1 MMSRFNL
8 TLKRKLIIYI
18 LLISIIPIIIVGY
31 FSYSSSEGELREQ
44 AFNSII
50 MYGELT
56 DTELGEFW
64 QEREGDIRVFSHN
77 SDVYGSLNVLAE
89 NDWDRDTEAWEEEV
103 ESLEAI
109 APMMVE
115 EYGYAFAFITD
126 PEGEIVYSTREEV
139 IGADLYD
146 RDYIQGALAGETS
159 WSEIFYS
166 DVIHENC
173 MTISEPIRSEGDR
186 GEIIGVASFLFD
198 QAAIDRAVHEGLG
211 QLGESADAYLID
223 ADGMLLT
230 NTLLGEYREGAALEE
245 TIDTRAVEMLSG
257 PIRNEEFHFAA
268 TEEYEEYRGTP
279 VLGHVEVTRLGDTA
293 AGLIVEI
300 DQEEVYAGLTTMRN
314 FIAILGAIVAIVA
327 AGLAFLI
334 GRSIFKPLEKFAD
347 LFSDMA
353 LGDLTTRF
361 PIKEINCSEIMECGK
376 EDCPDFQKDGVTC
389 WFDVGSFA
397 PQFDQE
403 IHCPK
408 ITSGEYDSCEECV
421 CYKMVNSDE
430 IQTLGAWFN
439 KLGDSMQDVIGEVK
453 NATESLSAN
462 SEELSA
468 NSEEISASAQ
478 EVSSAIEQVA
488 SGAEEQAA
496 QIDETD
502 DNMNDLSQQIE
513 SVTNR
518 ADDMEEEAGR
528 AREEVET
535 GSEAVDTTASQI
547 NRVEENQSR
556 VKERVND
563 LGELSDE
570 IGDIVEM
577 INSIS
582 EQTNL
587 LALNAAI
594 EAARAGQAGQ
604 GFSVVADEIREL
616 AEESSEATEEIE
628 DLIGEIQNK
637 VSRTIEM
644 MGETDEVVEE
654 SVNAIET
661 TENTFQ
667 EIEDAVASL
676 AELIEKVVYN
686 AQEMSQNSTEVDAAM
701 TEIAEVSEESSSNAQ
716 EVAASSQEQSA
727 STQELVDVSQE
738 LTEMAQSLSDKVSHF
753 QV

>member
-1 MMSRFNL
+1 MSGFFNL

-44 AFNSII
+44 AFDSIT
-50 MYGELT
+50 MYGQLT
-56 DTELGEFW
+56 DGELGEFW

-77 SDVYGSLNVLAE
+77 RDVYGSLNVLAE
-89 NDWDRDTEAWEEEV
+89 NDWDRDTEEWDNQV
-103 ESLEAI
+103 ENLEAI
-109 APMMVE
+109 LPVMVE
-115 EYGYAFAFITD
+115 EYGYAFAFITSPD
-126 PEGEIVYSTREEV
+126 GEVVYSTREEV
-139 IGADLYD
+139 IGANLYE
-146 RDYIQGALAGETS
+146 RDYIKGALGGETT

-186 GEIIGVASFLFD
+186 GEIIGTAGFLFD
-198 QAAIDRAVHEGLG
+198 QTAIDRAVHEGLEE
-211 QLGESADAYLID
+211 LGESADAYLID

-230 NTLLGEYREGAALEE
+230 NTLLGEYRERAALEE
-245 TIDTRAVEMLSG
+245 TIDTRAVEMLSD
-257 PIRNEEFHFAA
+257 PIRNEEFQFAA
-268 TEEYEEYRGTP
+268 TEEYQEYRGVP
-279 VLGHVEVTRLGDTA
+279 VLGHVEVTSLGDTA
-293 AGLIVEI
+293 AGLVVEI
-300 DQEEVYAGLTTMRN
+300 DQEEIYAGLTSMRN
-314 FIAILGAIVAIVA
+314 FVGILGAVVAIIAVV
-327 AGLAFLI
+327 LAFLI
-334 GRSIFKPLEKFAD
+334 GRNIFKPLEKFAD

-376 EDCPDFQKDGVTC
+376 QDCPDFQKDGVTC

-397 PQFDQE
+397 PEFGQE

-408 ITSGEYDSCEECV
+408 ISSGEYDSCEECV

-439 KLGDSMQDVIGEVK
+439 KLGDSMQDVIGGVK
-453 NATESLSAN
+453 NAAESLSAN

-468 NSEEISASAQ
+468 NSEEISASTE

-488 SGAEEQAA
+488 SGAQEQAA

-502 DNMNDLSQQIE
+502 DNMNDLTQQIE
-513 SVTNR
+513 TVTES
-518 ADDMEEEAGR
+518 ADDMKEEAEK

-535 GSEAVDTTASQI
+535 GSKAVDTTTNQI
-547 NRVEENQSR
+547 SRVEDNQNR

-570 IGDIVEM
+570 IGDIVDM
-577 INSIS
+577 INNIS

-628 DLIGEIQNK
+628 DLIGEIQKK
-637 VSRTIEM
+637 VENTIEM
-644 MGETDEVVEE
+644 MVETDEVVVE

-661 TENTFQ
+661 TEDTFQ
-667 EIEDAVASL
+667 EIQEGVSSL
-676 AELIEKVVYN
+676 TELIEKVVGN
-686 AQEMSQNSTEVDAAM
+686 AKEMSQNSGEVDAAM
-701 TEIAEVSEESSSNAQ
+701 TEIAEVSEESSSNAE
-716 EVAASSQEQSA
+716 EVAASSQEQNA

-738 LTEMAQSLSDKVSHF
+738 LAEMAQSLSDKVSHF